1 MFSSTMEEPRT
12 ATSPPEPWLRLAV
25 TAELLGVSA
34 STVRRWCDTDRL
46 ACFRTAGGQR
56 RFRRADVDLLL
67 NGAGRRGPR
76 GSGETDGRGRRSR
89 MRDRRSSDA
98 ERHNQMLTELLG
110 LAGTITCRQ
119 DVSQFAQTVAERMK
133 SLLGV
138 CECAIFVGDGPR
150 LFYAASVDAAGYDTI
165 SLATPV
171 SLAEYPLCA
180 GALERREV
188 LVIASPDDPRLT
200 DYERVQLLRQG
211 LASELWIPLASRG
224 HVVGAIDIHDDKPR
238 DYAEILTLTTNV
250 AQMVAGALETAL
262 LLDQVDQHAA
272 ELRGLAEM
280 GELASQ
286 ALDLDSFLV
295 GVADQLLKATG
306 AADCDV
312 FTLDGDARL
321 TCLVSR
327 DRRAGNDAPVGEV
340 LDVESYGPNT
350 RAVRFKEIVVVA
362 GRDDPLL
369 TAADLVAYEKFGFE
383 SEVCVPLL
391 SGEEVVGLVE
401 IFDDRPRD
409 FAESLDF
416 LRRVGQLVGGSCDK
430 ARLLD
435 RLDRT
440 NRDLSERSR
449 TLAGLLEATK
459 AVSASVVLEEVLD
472 QVARSAG
479 QMLGSPECIIWEYD
493 PVLDVLIERAVVC
506 EDPAYAAGEAVPLR
520 ERPAEAALLFDGRTT
535 IENISDPLLHPASRE
550 SMEACGEKTCLTVP
564 LRFGAEPMGLLVAI
578 ETVAERR
585 FTAAEVGALEALGKQ
600 AAVALHNARLY
611 RRQEEHAH
619 RLTALL
625 EVGRAITAV
634 GPPDELLPTIASG
647 VAGALGAAECI
658 IFDYDAAADALTP
671 KALFQRTPT
680 DYQNLGKSF
689 PLAEALSE
697 RALLEGRL
705 ITVETLGD
713 PGLCPEALA
722 SMETWGEK
730 TCVNVPLYFGD
741 EPLGI
746 LVLIETER
754 ERVFTAGELAL
765 LRGLSEQ
772 AAIALHNARQ
782 FESLRL
788 RTLETELLNDI
799 ARAASASLN
808 VPEIAEAVID
818 RVGGLI
824 DFDRAGLLLG
834 HDDGALHAAFTTE
847 NPSRLDHTTIAGI
860 DRRFLAVLRRDRV
873 VTLDLPRDLPLAPGH
888 PVVEGLRSAV
898 VVGLLDDRELLG
910 ALVLSRTGGDP
921 FSPRDL
927 RVLDGLSAHLS
938 LAVKNAGLFDNVRR
952 LHLGNLKALSSA
964 LSAKDHYTIGH
975 SARVAAYAVLLA
987 MELGWSR
994 AAIQE
999 IEEIA
1004 YLHDIGK
1011 IAVSDRILLK
1021 PGILTAEEWALMR
1034 QHPVISAEIVAPLLE
1049 RDLVAGIR
1057 HHHERYDG
1065 NGYPD
1070 GLAGEAIPKT
1080 ARLLCVVDSYD
1091 AMSSKRTYR
1100 PALSYEECLAELARC
1115 QGRQFDAEMTA
1126 AFARVLSRL
1135 GAATTVARAAAA
1147 AAAALIDPAEHALL
1161 RGITVPDQ
1169 AGDGDGGASGANGDR
1184 AAAYASVRAVLRGV
1198 LAAYPQV
1205 GSLVTEAAI
1214 DEQRCLTVVD
1224 SDGDP
1229 ETEVAPARI
1238 AFAEDQELDVLAG
1251 RAPLS
1256 TLILVDGGGMWVS
1269 GVAAIRDEGG
1279 KVVGLVSARMAPA
1292 EAMPLSRLRSDAAA
1306 AFAELTRSAAERFTR
1321 AEIDAMTDTLTGL
1334 YNHRRLQQELDD
1346 RVWTAVDRGGELS
1359 LLVYDIDRFRE
1370 LNDRFGHAE
1379 GDEVLKRVAD
1389 ISSHAIRQTDL
1400 AARYGGDVFAIV
1412 LADTGRSRALE
1423 AAERLRTTIAGA
1435 ELRPDG
1441 QPLTVSIGVVTLPY
1455 DGLTKEALLER
1466 ADRAMYSAKRGGRD
1480 RCVSFSTADPEVA
1493 PKP

>member
-1 MFSSTMEEPRT
+1 MEEPLT
-12 ATSPPEPWLRLAV
+12 ATGTREHWLRLAV

-34 STVRRWCDTDRL
+34 STVRRWCDTGRL
-46 ACFRTAGGQR
+46 ACYRTAGGQR
-56 RFRRADVDLLL
+56 RFRSADIDLLL
-67 NGAGRRGPR
+67 NGSAR
-76 GSGETDGRGRRSR
+76 
-89 MRDRRSSDA
+89 RDRRRPEAADVA
-98 ERHNQMLTELLG
+98 DGDGRRPGGRARRRLDTERRTQVLTELLG

-119 DVSQFAQTVAERMK
+119 DVTRFAQTVAERLK

-138 CECAIFVGDGPR
+138 RECAIFVGDGPR
-150 LFYAASVDAAGYDTI
+150 LLYAASFDAAGYDEL
-165 SLATPV
+165 SLDTPV
-171 SLAEYPLCA
+171 SLADYPLCA
-180 GALERREV
+180 DALARREV

-200 DYERVQLLRQG
+200 DYERGQLIRQG
-211 LASELWIPLASRG
+211 LASELWIPLANRG

-238 DYAEILTLTTNV
+238 DYAEIINMTTNV

-262 LLDQVDQHAA
+262 LLDQVDRHAA
-272 ELRGLAEM
+272 EMRELAEM

-286 ALDLDSFLV
+286 TLDLDTFLA
-295 GVADQLLKATG
+295 GVADRLLAVTG
-306 AADCDV
+306 AADCDI
-312 FTLDGDARL
+312 FTLDGGRRL

-327 DRRAGNDAPVGEV
+327 DREASADDPVGEA
-340 LDVESYGPNT
+340 LDVERYGPNA
-350 RAVRFKEIVVVA
+350 RAVRSKEIVVVA
-362 GRDDPLL
+362 GPGDPLL
-369 TAADLVAYEKFGFE
+369 TAADLVVYERCGFQ

-391 SGEEVVGLVE
+391 SGDEVVGLVE
-401 IFDDRPRD
+401 LFDDRPRD

-430 ARLLD
+430 ARLLE

-449 TLAGLLEATK
+449 SLAGLLEATQ

-472 QVARSAG
+472 QVAHSAG
-479 QMLGSPECIIWEYD
+479 QMLGSPECVIWEYD
-493 PVLDVLIERAVVC
+493 PVLEALIARAIVC
-506 EDPAYAAGEAVPLR
+506 EHPEYATSEPVPLR
-520 ERPAEAALLFDGRTT
+520 ERPAEAALLFDGRSVL
-535 IENISDPLLHPASRE
+535 EHISDPHIHPASHA

-564 LRFGAEPMGLLVAI
+564 LRFGDEPMGLLVVI

-585 FTAAEVGALEALGKQ
+585 FSAAEVGALEALGKQ
-600 AAVALHNARLY
+600 AAVAIHNARLY

-634 GPPDELLPTIASG
+634 GAPDELLPTIASG

-658 IFDYDAAADALTP
+658 IYDYDAGADALTS
-671 KALFQRTPT
+671 KALYQRRPT
-680 DYQNLGKSF
+680 GYQDLGKSCS
-689 PLAEALSE
+689 LADSPSD

-713 PGLCPEALA
+713 AELSREVRD
-722 SMETWGEK
+722 SMERWGEK

-741 EPLGI
+741 EPLGV

-754 ERVFTAGELAL
+754 ERAFTSGELAL

-782 FESLRL
+782 FDSLRL

-808 VPEIAEAVID
+808 VPEIAAAVTD
-818 RVGGLI
+818 SVAGLI
-824 DFDRAGLLLG
+824 EFDRAGLLLAES
-834 HDDGALHAAFTTE
+834 DGALHAAFTTE
-847 NPSRLDHTTIAGI
+847 NPSRLHHTPIAGI
-860 DRRFLAVLRRDRV
+860 DRRFLAALRRDRV
-873 VTLDLPRDLPLAPGH
+873 VALSLPDDLPLAAGH

-898 VVGLLDDRELLG
+898 VVGLLDDRELIG
-910 ALVLSRTGGDP
+910 ALVLSRTRDGS
-921 FSPRDL
+921 FSVRDL
-927 RVLDGLSAHLS
+927 RLLEGLSAHLS
-938 LAVKNAGLFDNVRR
+938 LAVKNAGLFDSIRR

-1034 QHPVISAEIVAPLLE
+1034 QHPVVSAEIVAPLLE
-1049 RDLVAGIR
+1049 GELVAGIR

-1065 NGYPD
+1065 SGYPD
-1070 GLAGEAIPKT
+1070 GLAGTAIPKT

-1100 PALSYEECLAELARC
+1100 PALSYDECLAELARC
-1115 QGRQFDAEMTA
+1115 QGKQFDADMTA
-1126 AFARVLSRL
+1126 AFARVLGRL
-1135 GAATTVARAAAA
+1135 QAAAVVTRAAASA
-1147 AAAALIDPAEHALL
+1147 AAARIDPCDHALL
-1161 RGITVPDQ
+1161 LQ
-1169 AGDGDGGASGANGDR
+1169 AAGADHAR
-1184 AAAYASVRAVLRGV
+1184 TAAYARVRDALRDV
-1198 LAAYPQV
+1198 LAAHPQV
-1205 GSLVTEAAI
+1205 KTLVTEAPV
-1214 DEQRCLTVVD
+1214 DEQRCLVVVD
-1224 SDGDP
+1224 SGPDSEAALLTGK
-1229 ETEVAPARI
+1229 VV
-1238 AFAEDQELDVLAG
+1238 FAEDEELDVLAD
-1251 RAPLS
+1251 RTPHS
-1256 TLILVDGGGMWVS
+1256 NVILVDGDGMWVS
-1269 GVAAIRDEGG
+1269 GVAAIRGVDGAI
-1279 KVVGLVSARMAPA
+1279 VGLVGARMAPA
-1292 EAMPLSRLRSDAAA
+1292 EAMPFSGLRSDAAA

-1321 AEIDAMTDTLTGL
+1321 AEIDAMTDALTGL
-1334 YNHRRLQQELDD
+1334 YNHRHLQQELTD
-1346 RVWTAVDRGGELS
+1346 RVWAALGDNVELS
-1359 LLVYDIDRFRE
+1359 LLFFDIDQFKE

-1389 ISSHAIRQTDL
+1389 IASHAIRQTDL
-1400 AARYGGDVFAIV
+1400 AARYGGDEFAIV
-1412 LADTGRSRALE
+1412 LAGTGREGALE
-1423 AAERLRTTIAGA
+1423 VAERLRTTIAGA
-1435 ELRPDG
+1435 RLRPDG
-1441 QPLTVSIGVVTLPY
+1441 QALTVSVGVVTLPH
-1455 DGLTKEALLER
+1455 DGRTKEALLDR
-1466 ADRAMYSAKRGGRD
+1466 AERAMYSAKRGGRD
-1480 RCVSFSTADPEVA
+1480 RCVCFSQGAGVA
-1493 PKP
+1493 AAL